1 MQSEDK
7 IIDIYLNP
15 GEYFVGDARYR
26 IQTLLGSCV
35 SIMLWH
41 PTKRIGALS
50 HFLLASHGKTLPAA
64 PDARYGD
71 DAMMLMLR
79 DLNRLHVTPA
89 ECHGKIFGGGNM
101 FPDYAR
107 KGVTNVGLLNGEAAR
122 RMLKSHGIRIVSEN
136 LFGDGHR
143 KIIFDVKTG
152 DVWIRQI
159 DLDNINQSQLKES
172 P

>member
-1 MQSEDK
+1 MQSDDK

-15 GEYFVGDARYR
+15 GEYFVGDERYR

-41 PTKRIGALS
+41 PVKHIGALS
-50 HFLLASHGKTLPAA
+50 HFLLSSHGKTLPAT

-79 DLNRLHVTPA
+79 DLSRMHVSPL

-101 FPDYAR
+101 FPDYIR
-107 KGVTNVGLLNGEAAR
+107 KGVMNVGMQNGEAAR

-136 LFGDGHR
+136 LFGIGHR

-152 DVWIRQI
+152 DVWIRQV
-159 DLDNINQSQLKES
+159 DLDNINLKES
-172 P
+172 S